1 MIYTIACQVPGYLRL
16 RAPRYYLNDE
26 DAHALMRAIRQLPDI
41 DSAEVNAFS
50 GSILV
55 KHRGDGDHI
64 RDAICRMNAKT
75 LPRVPD
81 HEKDHMVEIT
91 RTFRATMAKSLV
103 MRFVSVSLMPAPLR
117 MALTIWNAAHYVK
130 AGLKSLLAGRIDV
143 DVLDGAAV
151 GLSVAFG
158 HYASASQIM
167 FLLHIS
173 DILENYARKRSRN
186 ALSMALVFDVDQVWV
201 RSADGVERQKQL
213 IDVQLDDAIVIRQG
227 SMIAVDG
234 EVIEGIAEVNQA
246 SMTGESAPVT
256 KEVGDRV
263 YAGTAIAA
271 GDLLVRPTRLPSES
285 RISSLIAMVEQA
297 EAAKSKTAA
306 RAEALADRIVPY
318 SFLFAALTWIF
329 TRNGHK
335 ALSALTVDYSCAIK
349 LATPIAVI
357 SALNEASQSHIMVKG
372 GKYLEQVAEAE
383 VVVFDKT
390 GTLTQAVPK
399 VAEVLPLAGHPRD
412 EVLRLAACLE
422 EHFPHS
428 LARAICRQA
437 EEEDLHHR
445 EEHTEVEYVVAHG
458 IVSQWR
464 GHDVAI
470 GSKHFLFDDRGI
482 IIDEAQQKQIDALGN
497 DVSLVY
503 LALDDALIG
512 VIAIED
518 PPRPEAA
525 EVITALREL
534 GVKEIVML
542 TGDGPAVAE
551 SMAKRLG
558 VDRVFSEVLPE
569 QKASLVEALQNEGK
583 SVMMVGDG
591 VNDTPALAQ
600 ADVSVSLRDS
610 SDIAREVADVTLLGA
625 NLWDLVDLRRASR
638 TLMCRIE
645 TNFYR
650 IFGFNTLLLIAGAT
664 GVMQPTTTALLHNLS
679 TAGIGYMASRPLWP
693 HRPRQSLDKPATL
706 NQ

>member
-1 MIYTIACQVPGYLRL
+1 MSYTIACQVPGYLRL

-26 DAHALMRAIRQLPDI
+26 DAHALMRAIRHLPAVA
-41 DSAEVNAFS
+41 SVEVNAFS

-55 KHRGDGDHI
+55 RHEGDGDAI
-64 RDAICRMNAKT
+64 REAICAMDAKT

-81 HEKDHMVEIT
+81 HEKDHMVEIA
-91 RTFRATMAKSLV
+91 RTFRATMANAVL
-103 MRFVSVSLMPAPLR
+103 MRIINLTILPPPVR
-117 MALTIWNAAHYVK
+117 MALTIWNASRYIK
-130 AGLKSLLAGRIDV
+130 AGLKSLLAGRVDV
-143 DVLDGAAV
+143 DVLDGSAV
-151 GLSVAFG
+151 GLSLAFG

-173 DILENYARKRSRN
+173 DILEDYARKRSRN

-201 RSADGVERQKQL
+201 RDADGVQRQKQL
-213 IDVQLDDAIVIRQG
+213 VEVTLDDEIVIRQG

-271 GDLLVRPTRLPSES
+271 GDLVVRPTRLPSES

-318 SFLFAALTWIF
+318 SFLFAALTLLL
-329 TRNGHK
+329 TRDGHK

-357 SALNEASQSHIMVKG
+357 SALNEASQAHIMVKG

-399 VAEVLPLAGHPRD
+399 VSQVLPLGDYPRD

-437 EEEDLHHR
+437 EEEDLHHK

-458 IVSQWR
+458 IVSHWR
-464 GHDVAI
+464 EHAVAI
-470 GSKHFLFDDRGI
+470 GSKHFLVDDRHI
-482 IIDEAQQKQIDALGN
+482 VINDAQQAKIDALGN

-503 LALDDALIG
+503 LAIDDVLSG

-518 PPRPEAA
+518 PPRPEAR
-525 EVITALREL
+525 EIIEALRAE
-534 GVKEIVML
+534 GVKETVML
-542 TGDGPAVAE
+542 TGDGPAVAQ

-558 VDRVFSEVLPE
+558 VDRVFWEVLPE
-569 QKASLVEALQNEGK
+569 QKASLIESLQAEGK

-625 NLWDLVDLRRASR
+625 DLWDLVDLRRASR
-638 TLMCRIE
+638 ALMSRIE
-645 TNFYR
+645 TNFRR

-664 GVMQPTTTALLHNLS
+664 GFMQPTTTALLHNLS
-679 TAGIGYMASRPLWP
+679 TAGIGYLASRPLWP
-693 HRPRQSLDKPATL
+693 HHPEREEEAEVTVTV
-706 NQ
+706 